1 METLRKKKIK
11 NRKNTEGERGSFAG
25 NFSLSLTAKE
35 EFVGRIVSSF
45 WTSYRIG
52 WLPAPKA
59 FKYSDDRAFY
69 VDIYHPNPITK
80 RQQRGRRQGR
90 RVLLWREGIWC
101 RQQRWAKLWGKSSH
115 STVHLMHLV
124 GMQGRLSDLSP
135 TPAKSGLPALTF
147 MLTTKS
153 LQRKQSRWGIFCL
166 QKLLQKSVALI
177 AFPGVVSPT
186 SVTTGQYIYTVFL
199 KQGSYVWN
207 TKYVKS

>member
-1 METLRKKKIK
+1 MEGK
-11 NRKNTEGERGSFAG
+11 RGSFTG
-25 NFSLSLTAKE
+25 DFSLSLIAKE

-52 WLPAPKA
+52 WLPALKA

-80 RQQRGRRQGR
+80 RQQWGRRQGR

-101 RQQRWAKLWGKSSH
+101 RQERWAKLWGKSSH
-115 STVHLMHLV
+115 STVHLTHLV
-124 GMQGRLSDLSP
+124 GMQGRLPDLSP

-153 LQRKQSRWGIFCL
+153 LQRKQSHLGIFCL
-166 QKLLQKSVALI
+166 QKLLQKSIALI

-199 KQGSYVWN
+199 KQGSYVW
-207 TKYVKS
+207 KQQICKELR